1 MSVISVEN
9 LHYAYP
15 PLLPDEEPI
24 AVLRGIDLTVERG
37 EFLSLMGPTG
47 GGKTTLCMALNG
59 LVPQSTG
66 GVIRGRVEVLGYDT
80 RRTPVAEL
88 AAHVGIVYQD
98 PESQLFCTKVEDEVA
113 FGPEN
118 LALDPREI
126 AERVAWALDVVSM
139 SAYRDRS
146 PTQLSGGQKQRVAIA
161 ASLAMLPEVLI
172 LDEPTAS
179 LDPVGQAEVFGVI
192 ERLCRERRMTIV
204 MVSHDAEH
212 VAQFSDRVAVLWEGR
227 IARLDTPR
235 RIFEDAELLAQT
247 GLCAPQVAEAALAL
261 NRRYGTRY
269 HFIRLDEAIETLQGQ
284 RASPPN
290 EASRAVSDGTGHAH
304 PSTTSATSSSQRDA
318 ASRPAIPRLGD
329 TAAPPCIRVEQL
341 VYTYDAWIPA
351 LNGVD
356 LEIAEGAYVGI
367 VGQNGSG
374 KTTLVK
380 HLNGL
385 LQPTA
390 GRVWIYGRETTQA
403 TVSELARSVGYVFQ
417 NPDHQIFCATTREE
431 IRFGPRNLGLDA
443 AEVEARTEDALRAFG
458 LEPYAAL
465 PPAVLGYGLR
475 RKVSVAAVY
484 AMRPRILILDEPTT
498 GLDWRSA
505 GELMALIAAL
515 HAQGHTIL
523 LITHDM
529 RLVAE
534 YIPETLVMHEG
545 RVLAY
550 GPTPEVLA
558 RREALAQAQLVAP
571 QITRLGWALLE
582 DKPALLTVPQFCAA
596 YPHLQ
601 REGR

>member
-1 MSVISVEN
+1 MPVITVQN

-24 AVLRGIDLTVERG
+24 AVLRGIDLTIERG

-47 GGKTTLCMALNG
+47 VGKTTLCMALNG

-66 GVIRGRVEVLGYDT
+66 GVIQGRVEVLGHDT
-80 RRTPVAEL
+80 RRTPVAHL
-88 AAHVGIVYQD
+88 AAHVGIIYQD

-118 LALDPREI
+118 LALDRREI

-161 ASLAMLPEVLI
+161 ANLAMLPEVLI

-192 ERLCRERRMTIV
+192 EALCRERRMTIV

-227 IARLDTPR
+227 IVRLDTPQH
-235 RIFEDAELLAQT
+235 IFEDAELLAQT
-247 GLCAPQVAEAALAL
+247 GLCAPQVAEAALML

-269 HFIRLDEAIETLQGQ
+269 HFIRLDEAIETLQGHLAP
-284 RASPPN
+284 ASKGTS
-290 EASRAVSDGTGHAH
+290 ASGDGTRGDAH
-304 PSTTSATSSSQRDA
+304 SPA
-318 ASRPAIPRLGD
+318 ASVTPLSRRSAPSQTTIPHLGEA
-329 TAAPPCIRVEQL
+329 TAPPCIRIEHL

-385 LQPTA
+385 LQPAA
-390 GRVWIYGRETTQA
+390 GRVWVYGRETTQA
-403 TVSELARSVGYVFQ
+403 TVGELARTVGYVFQ

-431 IRFGPRNLGLDA
+431 IRFGPRNLGVDV

-458 LEPYAAL
+458 LEPYADL

-505 GELMALIAAL
+505 RELMALIAAL

-534 YIPETLVMHEG
+534 YIPETLIMHEG
-545 RVLAY
+545 RVLVC
-550 GPTPEVLA
+550 GPTREVLA
-558 RREALAQAQLVAP
+558 QREALARAQLVAP
-571 QITRLGWALLE
+571 QITRLGWALLKDE
-582 DKPALLTVPQFCAA
+582 QPLLTVPQFCEA
-596 YPHLQ
+596 YPPRR